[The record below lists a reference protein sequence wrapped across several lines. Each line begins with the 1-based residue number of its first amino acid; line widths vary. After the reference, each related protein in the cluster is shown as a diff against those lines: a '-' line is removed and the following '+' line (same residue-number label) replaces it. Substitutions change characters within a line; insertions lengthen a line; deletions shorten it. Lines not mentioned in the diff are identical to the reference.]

1 MKRFTTGILVMAAV
15 VFGSIPAFA
24 DDTIQINP
32 QQYDVDVNLKLVLT
46 NLDVTWVNATWTN
59 PKTHIFLNEPCTFST
74 AIHQVEAGKPYD
86 VFIPSYNSVFTLYFT
101 ELPILSISTPYEIV
115 DEPYVQAHFRMIET
129 NQAAVSSFIGIQ
141 YRGGWTQTLPKKSM
155 EIEFWSDSTGA
166 ETQDVSLLGLRTDD
180 DWNLQAMYNEPLRIR
195 SKTNN
200 DLWLSMHRIQYQQ
213 SEPDAMNGIRMK
225 YAELFLNHEYQGVYC
240 VGEKIDRKQ
249 LRLKNHNGTIS
260 GELYKGAGWDGAT
273 TFHSLPPYS
282 NNSRVWGGFEYK
294 HPDEE
299 TDWANLHGF
308 VDFVINAPDHQFYEE
323 YDDRFE
329 IDNLVDYFIFLNLLR
344 ATDNTGKNIYI
355 AKYNANE
362 KYFYAPWDLDGTYG
376 SVWDGSY
383 DPTTNGILLNGFY
396 SRLMYDCQAQ
406 GFRDKLKARWLELR
420 STHITY
426 DSILSMFMSSHELLL
441 HNGVYERESLRWPNF
456 TYNSWDIDY
465 ISDWLSDRLEYLD
478 GRFTEECIP
487 LSDGGIIADK
497 RFFTIFPNPT
507 NDVISIITELSG
519 PSQIAVYNY
528 LGQLVLKELIAES
541 TFTISLGHLEKG
553 IFFIEAKSQDFM
565 EVHKVILTH

>member
-1 MKRFTTGILVMAAV
+1 MALIAV
-15 VFGSIPAFA
+15 ASGSIPLSAN
-24 DDTIQINP
+24 DTIQILP
-32 QQYDVDVNLKLVLT
+32 QQYFIDVQHHLVLT
-46 NLDVTWVNATWTN
+46 NLDVSSVNLMWTDI
-59 PKTHIFLNEPCTFST
+59 KSHVFLDEPCAFST
-74 AIHQVEAGKPYD
+74 PIIHAEVGIAYE
-86 VFIPSYNSVFTLYFT
+86 VFIPSYNSVFALYFT

-129 NQAAVSSFIGIQ
+129 NQAIVSSFIGIQ
-141 YRGGWTQTLPKKSM
+141 IRGGWTQTLPKKSM
-155 EIEFWSDSTGA
+155 EIEFWTDSTGA

-200 DLWLSMHRIQYQQ
+200 DLWRRIHTIHYQQ
-213 SEPDAMNGIRMK
+213 SEPEAMNGIRME
-225 YAELFLNHEYQGVYC
+225 YAELFLNDEYQGIYC
-240 VGEKIDRKQ
+240 IGEKMDRKQ
-249 LRLKNHNGTIS
+249 LKLKNHNGSIR
-260 GELYKGAGWDGAT
+260 GELYKGVGWDGAT

-282 NNSRVWGGFEYK
+282 NHSSVWGGFEYK
-294 HPDEE
+294 HPAEE
-299 TDWANLHGF
+299 TDWAHLYDF
-308 VDFVINAPDHQFYEE
+308 VDFVKNAPNSQFYQE
-323 YDDRFE
+323 YDSRFE

-355 AKYNANE
+355 AKYDTDD
-362 KYFYAPWDLDGTYG
+362 KYFYAPWDLDGTFG
-376 SVWDGSY
+376 TVWNGTY
-383 DPTTNGILLNGFY
+383 DATTNDVLLNGFY
-396 SRLMYDCQAQ
+396 SRLMHDCQAQ

-420 STHITY
+420 STHITH

-441 HNGVYERESLRWPNF
+441 NNGVYERESQKWPNF
-456 TYNSWDIDY
+456 TYNSLDIDY

-507 NDVISIITELSG
+507 NDVLSIITESSG
-519 PSQIAVYNY
+519 PSQIAVYNC
-528 LGQLVLKELIAES
+528 LGQLVHKDWNAES
-541 TFTISLGHLEKG
+541 TFSISLGHLKEG
-553 IFFIEAKSQDFM
+553 IFFIELTCQNHV